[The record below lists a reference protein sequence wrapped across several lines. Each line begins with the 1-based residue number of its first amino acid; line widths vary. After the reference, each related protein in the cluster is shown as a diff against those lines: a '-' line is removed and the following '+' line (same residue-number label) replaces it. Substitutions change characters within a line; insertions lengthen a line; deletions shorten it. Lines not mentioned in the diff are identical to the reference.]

1 MICGLYD
8 GEMMM
13 VVMVNG
19 ILAQQQSNV
28 QGFKNQTLRG
38 NSVPSSQVVGQV
50 VQSNTLKA
58 NKFLKK
64 IIVENRKYS
73 SVESIIVRLFVFH

>member
-64 IIVENRKYS
+64 NYSRK
-73 SVESIIVRLFVFH
+73 